1 MSKFKIDN
9 LKHYATTSFGVM
21 LAQLV
26 SFFSVPFIAKL
37 SGADIYGQY
46 SYLLSITAVL
56 SVFVSLR
63 LEFTV
68 FNISDT
74 RFRLLDS
81 IFSKLTFCTAF
92 ILSLLAFVIAGDS
105 ATNPIMVFLAFFAML
120 YATANFEFTIQKNI
134 KQGLFST
141 NALTRISRAV
151 FFPIIFYVLFLLVE
165 LSPFIIML
173 AFALANIL
181 PVKLFNKKSVNSVS
195 EDGVVSD
202 SKQVVISAKSVIKY
216 LIPAH
221 LLNRYSG
228 GMFLIIVGTLLDDN
242 TALAYYSLA
251 VKFVIAP
258 AVIIVAAVADVI
270 KREIL
275 VSPKRALVNYG
286 KISVLS
292 GLAVSLYILGV
303 IFLGAPVI
311 TFAMGEEWLPA
322 VNFAIA
328 LTPYLLALVVFSPIT
343 YVYVIFDKQKYDY
356 YWQLFNAGFVTLFLW
371 LGLQQTLLTGVW
383 YFSIASAFSL
393 TISASICI
401 YFTYTTNE
409 IKVKYDVA

>member
-56 SVFVSLR
+56 SVFASLR

-68 FNISDT
+68 FNISET
-74 RFRLLDS
+74 RFRLLES
-81 IFSKLTFCTAF
+81 IFGKLTACTAF
-92 ILSLLAFVIAGDS
+92 ILSLLAFVITGDS
-105 ATNPIMVFLAFFAML
+105 PSNPLIMLLAFFAML
-120 YATANFEFTIQKNI
+120 YATASFEFSIQKNI

-141 NALTRISRAV
+141 NALTRISRALL
-151 FFPIIFYVLFLLVE
+151 FPIIFYTLFLFVE

-173 AFALANIL
+173 AFALANL
-181 PVKLFNKKSVNSVS
+181 LLVQLFSKKSVDSVLVN
-195 EDGVVSD
+195 GFVAD
-202 SKQVVISAKSVIKY
+202 SKQVVCNSKDVIKY
-216 LIPAH
+216 MIPAH
-221 LLNRYSG
+221 LLNRYSA
-228 GMFLIIVGTLLDDN
+228 GMFLIIVGMLTEDN

-275 VSPKRALVNYG
+275 ISPKKALVNYG

-292 GLAVSLYILGV
+292 GLAVSFYILGV
-303 IFLGAPVI
+303 IFLGTPVI
-311 TFAMGEEWLPA
+311 AFAMGEEWLPA
-322 VNFAIA
+322 VSFAIA

-356 YWQLFNAGFVTLFLW
+356 YWQLFNACFVTLFLW
-371 LGLQQTLLTGVW
+371 LGLQQSLLTGVW
-383 YFSIASAFSL
+383 YFSIASAFSISL
-393 TISASICI
+393 SASICI
-401 YFTYTTNE
+401 YFACTTKE
-409 IKVKYDVA
+409 IKVKNDF